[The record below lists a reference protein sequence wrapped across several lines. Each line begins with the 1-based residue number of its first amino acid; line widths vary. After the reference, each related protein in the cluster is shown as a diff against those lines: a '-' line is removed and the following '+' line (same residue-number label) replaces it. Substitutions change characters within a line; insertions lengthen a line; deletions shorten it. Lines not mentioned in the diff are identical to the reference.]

1 MGWRITR
8 GNSCDY
14 ARTEQSAMAV
24 ARGHDF
30 FFALEDKDSLFH
42 KYIKYMSQTLRR
54 NKNA

>member
-30 FFALEDKDSLFH
+30 FCPRGQRQPVSQIHKIHVPDLEKE
-42 KYIKYMSQTLRR
+42 
-54 NKNA
+54 